1 MALNGPLAWAF
12 PGDAG
17 AALNQKEKKSSLPF
31 QRPATHWRS
40 PKTGKRQDRDLVRQ
54 PRQPRPRLPQFAPWL
69 EQHLS
74 VPASRPRAPRTPR
87 LPPADLSLCS

>member
-31 QRPATHWRS
+31 QRPATHWKSR
-40 PKTGKRQDRDLVRQ
+40 KTGKRQDRDLVR
-54 PRQPRPRLPQFAPWL
+54 RPRLPHFAPWL